1 MTASDDI
8 TNQHDIS
15 EIDENKVDP
24 SLTPEDEDDKF
35 IEGEI
40 GDLDELHVK
49 AFGDTNNLPID
60 KEVNKDEIKR
70 VKDLTKKQQKSSK

>member
-24 SLTPEDEDDKF
+24 GLTPEDEDDKF

-40 GDLDELHVK
+40 GDLDELHIK

-70 VKDLTKKQQKSSK
+70 VKDLSKNQQKKK